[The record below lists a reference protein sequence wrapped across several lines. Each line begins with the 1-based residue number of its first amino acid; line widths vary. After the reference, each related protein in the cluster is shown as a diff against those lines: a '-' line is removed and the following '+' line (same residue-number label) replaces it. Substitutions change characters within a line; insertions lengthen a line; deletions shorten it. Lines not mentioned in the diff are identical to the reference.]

1 MFKSQTKTHFNL
13 SNDIITN
20 FHLINENTSIDRVE
34 TYNIGISNFITLG
47 IFNGKDNRPLFNKL
61 GIDPK
66 NREYQFVIKNA
77 DYFNFFDDDDNINN
91 KYESAPY
98 LSVAPS
104 FGTEKIYFL
113 SKQDMVTVSKFL
125 IRYYEDIINQ
135 LKCVE
140 KEILDTK

>member
-91 KYESAPY
+91 KYEDAPY

>member
-91 KYESAPY
+91 KYEDAPY

-135 LKCVE
+135 LKRVE
-140 KEILDTK
+140 KEI

>member
-1 MFKSQTKTHFNL
+1 MFKSQAKTHFDL

-20 FHLINENTSIDRVE
+20 FNLINENTSIDRVE
-34 TYNIGISNFITLG
+34 TYNIGISNFIALG
-47 IFNGKDNRPLFNKL
+47 IFSGKDNRPLFNKL

-66 NREYQFVIKNA
+66 NKEYQFTIKNA
-77 DYFNFFDDDDNINN
+77 DYFNFFDDDNNINN
-91 KYESAPY
+91 KYEDAPY

-125 IRYYEDIINQ
+125 IRHYEGIINQ
-135 LKCVE
+135 LKRVE
-140 KEILDTK
+140 KEI